1 MLRLDPAFPPL
12 WRSTTVLQFGARAI
26 AVVDDP
32 EPWQQRLI
40 RELESGIPEAA
51 LDPVAVAFGAPER
64 AADGFVRRIARVLL
78 SEPGNARPVVLQMP
92 DGFPRAHA
100 QIVVRA
106 LECAGLIVE
115 EATWFGAP
123 EEAAP
128 DAAPVVV
135 LAHHIVEPRRSA
147 ALMAGDVAHVP
158 LVFTGDTA
166 EVGPLVVP
174 GRSPCLAC
182 IAAHRRDADPAWP
195 QLAAQLIGRRPPA
208 VGDALAIEAAIVAA
222 RLISE
227 GEQNPQRPSGRS
239 LTLYENSLHR
249 SMRAHRPHAM
259 CQCRSLAGI
268 ETAGARGSLA
278 TMTERALAQ
287 PA

>member
-78 SEPGNARPVVLQMP
+78 SEPGNARPVVLQTP